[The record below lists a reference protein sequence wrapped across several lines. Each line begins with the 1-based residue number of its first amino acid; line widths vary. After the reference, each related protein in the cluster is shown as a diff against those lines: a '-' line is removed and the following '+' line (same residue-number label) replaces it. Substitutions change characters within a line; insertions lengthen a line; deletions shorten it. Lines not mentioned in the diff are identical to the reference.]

1 MSPPSSDR
9 GTLFTMIPETA
20 VRKIADALTAAVDRA
35 GAASPVA
42 EVERALR
49 ELAGAGDLVLPDRLA
64 RPCADRYARHLVH
77 RDPAGRFTVLAMVW
91 GPGQGTPLHD
101 HDGLWGVECVAAGEI
116 EAEAYRH
123 VGHDEEGADRFELLA
138 VDRGGV
144 GATGTLE
151 PPLEYHVMRNP
162 RSDSR
167 AVTVHVYGGEL
178 TRCRVFHPL
187 GGDRYRPEARTL
199 TLDD

>member
-1 MSPPSSDR
+1 MR
-9 GTLFTMIPETA
+9 
-20 VRKIADALTAAVDRA
+20 
-35 GAASPVA
+35 
-42 EVERALR
+42 EVERTLR
-49 ELAGAGDLVLPDRLA
+49 TLAGAGDLALPESLT

-101 HDGLWGVECVAAGEI
+101 HQGLWGVECVAEGEI

-123 VGHDEEGADRFELLA
+123 LGTDEDGSERFERLA

-162 RSDSR
+162 RRDAK

-178 TRCRVFHPL
+178 TRCRVFAPL
-187 GGDRYRPEARTL
+187 GGERYRPEVRL
-199 TLDD
+199 LSLDE

>member
-1 MSPPSSDR
+1 
-9 GTLFTMIPETA
+9 MIPETA

-49 ELAGAGDLVLPDRLA
+49 ELAGAGELVLPDRLT

-101 HDGLWGVECVAAGEI
+101 HDGLWGVECVAEGEI
-116 EAEAYRH
+116 EAALYRH
-123 VGHDEEGADRFELLA
+123 LGSGADDTERFERMA
-138 VDRGGV
+138 VDCGGPGV
-144 GATGTLE
+144 TGTIE

-162 RSDSR
+162 RADAK

-178 TRCRVFHPL
+178 TRCRVFQPL
-187 GGDRYRPEARTL
+187 GGNLYRTEVRSL
-199 TLDD
+199 TLDE